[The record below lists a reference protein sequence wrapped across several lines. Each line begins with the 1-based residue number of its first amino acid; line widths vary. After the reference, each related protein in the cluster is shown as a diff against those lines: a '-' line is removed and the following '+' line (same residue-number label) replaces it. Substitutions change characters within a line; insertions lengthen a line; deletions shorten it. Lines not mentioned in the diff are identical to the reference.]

1 MLDMKLIRNDFEK
14 ATEQLKKRGVNKKEI
29 TRLQEMDKKRRE
41 IIQKSEQLK
50 NERNQVTKEIA
61 EKKRNKESADEAIH
75 SMQKVSKEIK
85 KVDQELEK
93 VKAKTNDI
101 ASRLPNFPHES
112 VPVGETEDD
121 NVEVKRWG
129 NELIDRPGE
138 NPKPHWEIGE
148 NIGILEDRKSTRLN
162 SSHVAISYAVF
173 C

>member
-85 KVDQELEK
+85 
-93 VKAKTNDI
+93 
-101 ASRLPNFPHES
+101 R
-112 VPVGETEDD
+112 
-121 NVEVKRWG
+121 
-129 NELIDRPGE
+129 
-138 NPKPHWEIGE
+138 
-148 NIGILEDRKSTRLN
+148 
-162 SSHVAISYAVF
+162 
-173 C
+173 